1 MGTNPTDGPSI
12 YWYEDDSPAFRVL
25 AVASALRCALAAPP
39 VFVPPHVRDAAQAV
53 HRTLSQNPNA
63 DIRHYVTHEHGP
75 DNLLVLKRR
84 LGE

>member
-1 MGTNPTDGPSI
+1 VSDDGITN
-12 YWYEDDSPAFRVL
+12 FRIDTPPLVPPITGL
-25 AVASALRCALAAPP
+25 ALAAPP
-39 VFVPPHVRDAAQAV
+39 VLVPPHVRDAAQAV
-53 HRTLSQNPNA
+53 HRALSQNPNA